1 MAPRR
6 GERRLESCIFCK
18 IARRELPS
26 TILYENEYVMA
37 FEDISKMAP
46 THVLIIPKKHLQSVL
61 ELDPTDGNLLSAL
74 QEAVIAVAKKTGV
87 YETGF
92 RVITNVLEEAGQ
104 TVFHLHYHILGGRKL
119 EVSLG

>member
-1 MAPRR
+1 
-6 GERRLESCIFCK
+6 
-18 IARRELPS
+18 
-26 TILYENEYVMA
+26 MA